1 MNPEVERLLG
11 SPVTGERPMGGVT
24 LLTTADRRM
33 VVAKRGAG
41 PRANAAEAA
50 GLRWLAST
58 GDVPTAE
65 AYGYD
70 ETWLLTEYVPS
81 AAPTPAAAA
90 AFGRGLAALHL
101 RGAPAFGAPPP
112 DGPVDAWIG
121 HAPMH
126 NTSHDDWPSFY
137 AAERV
142 EPYVRLARDAG
153 ALSAN
158 QADVIAGA
166 CERLDVI
173 GGPPEP
179 PARLHGDLWSGNLHW
194 GPQAVWLLDP
204 AAHGG
209 HRETDLAM
217 LRLFGAPLLDH
228 ILGAY
233 AEAAADASAPL
244 ADDWPA
250 RTGLHQLFPL
260 LVHTV
265 LFGGGYATQAVAA
278 ARSALS

>member
-1 MNPEVERLLG
+1 MI
-11 SPVTGERPMGGVT
+11 T
-24 LLTTADRRM
+24 LPDGRTAFR
-33 VVAKRGAG
+33 KRGAG

-50 GLRWLAST
+50 GLRWLAAS
-58 GDVPTAE
+58 GDVRVPAV
-65 AYGYD
+65 YDCD

-81 AAPTPAAAA
+81 AAPTPAAAT

-101 RGAPAFGAPPP
+101 RGAEAFGAPPP
-112 DGPVDAWIG
+112 GGPVDAWIG
-121 HAPMH
+121 NAPMR
-126 NTSHDDWPSFY
+126 NIGHDAWPSFY

-153 ALSAN
+153 SLTSD
-158 QADVIAGA
+158 QADVIARA
-166 CERLDVI
+166 CEDLESI

-179 PARLHGDLWSGNLHW
+179 PARLHGDLWSGNVHW
-194 GPQAVWLLDP
+194 GVDSGRRGGRNTVWLLDP

-233 AEAAADASAPL
+233 AEAAADLGAPL
-244 ADDWPA
+244 ADGWPE

-265 LFGGGYATQAVAA
+265 LFGGSYATQAVAA
-278 ARSALS
+278 ARSALAQR